1 MEWIKNKNLK
11 QSFFIITA
19 LFLSAGLL
27 LAALSFY
34 LCLEQGSRFSDAP
47 GVTISLQDDS
57 RFVTSPS
64 PKETNGTLDKTPHV
78 SSPFCNSD
86 CLYSGLYSL

>member
-64 PKETNGTLDKTPHV
+64 PK
-78 SSPFCNSD
+78 
-86 CLYSGLYSL
+86 